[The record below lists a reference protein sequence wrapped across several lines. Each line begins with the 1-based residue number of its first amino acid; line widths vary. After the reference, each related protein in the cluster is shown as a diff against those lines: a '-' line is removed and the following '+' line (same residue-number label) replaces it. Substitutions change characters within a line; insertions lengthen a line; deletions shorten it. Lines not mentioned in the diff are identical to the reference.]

1 MKPRVLGAMVMAAAL
16 ATIAAPRVVRA
27 EGTLAVFRID
37 PLGVSAEIVA
47 RLEALLR
54 MELGRLADAAL
65 PSPGQIQRLVARHRK
80 LSGCTGGVHCLARA
94 GALLK
99 VKRIISGNV
108 GGLGDSYVLNIKL
121 VDVGAKKEVRRIQE
135 TMSGHPD
142 QLIEAV
148 RVAAYRL
155 VAPERLRGSL
165 EVLANVAGA
174 TVALDGKELGA
185 TPLAIQ
191 HNLLVGEHT
200 LRVTKAGYSDV
211 LQEIKV
217 RLQKTARIV
226 VKMQVPKGGG
236 NLPPK
241 REKTIVPFYTR
252 WWFWGA
258 VTAVAIGVGIGLGVA
273 FSSSPTVDCVASP
286 QRCGL

>member
-1 MKPRVLGAMVMAAAL
+1 MVMAAAL

-217 RLQKTARIV
+217 RLQKSDPCRNPRFPPRNCSAR
-226 VKMQVPKGGG
+226 KAEPQSLLRVPSAFIRGDAFPAG
-236 NLPPK
+236 NGCPLMDLPGRPCAC
-241 REKTIVPFYTR
+241 RAIAT
-252 WWFWGA
+252 GA
-258 VTAVAIGVGIGLGVA
+258 IP
-273 FSSSPTVDCVASP
+273 FSS
-286 QRCGL
+286 R